1 MTNLNSNS
9 NDTMVPSILPDSVVV
24 GGVVTTS
31 DIKKLKQDRLKLK
44 AEKTKYHIYMY
55 IYKLDMERSTNLQV
69 ELLERNRRMGMENGN
84 KSYTGSKYN

>member
-1 MTNLNSNS
+1 
-9 NDTMVPSILPDSVVV
+9 MVPSILPDSVVV

-44 AEKTKYHIYMY
+44 AEKTKAAKAQKQH
-55 IYKLDMERSTNLQV
+55 KLDMERSTNLQV